1 VALHSADAEGDQPG
15 PQAQAVTE
23 VTLPRVEDPLVSVVM
38 VLYGGAKLA
47 KRAISALAEN
57 TDPSYELIL
66 VDNASPDDSLARV
79 EEHVSGARII
89 RNDSN
94 RGFGAA
100 SNQGAHRARGRYA
113 CFLNSDALVQ
123 ADWLPP
129 LLETVAERDVG
140 AVVPMYLNENG
151 TLQEAG
157 SVVDSVG
164 HAHMV
169 GRDADPND
177 FRYRFRREV
186 DFGSAAC
193 MLLST
198 GLFLELG
205 GFDELFSPGYFEDTD
220 LCFRLHERGLR
231 TLYEPRSRVVHLMHG
246 SGTSESARETM
257 ERNRGAF
264 VDRWG
269 ERLARR
275 PRVVQAAS
283 EPSQMLAARDSEA
296 LERILVIDDRVPFAD
311 RGSGDPRMARMLGE
325 LAALWPSARI
335 TLLAATGLEA
345 ERYAEPL
352 LQQGIEIVCPPVDF
366 NQWFR
371 ERRFHYGLAIVS
383 RHTNMLRFGGFLNQT
398 QPQALTVFDSEAL
411 TFHRLER
418 QAEVLPPGERRNDVR
433 IQAAKARNSEIHAV
447 QHADVVF
454 VVTNEEAEF
463 VAEVAPGKPTFVLP
477 SFVETLADPPGFDER
492 SDVIFFGGFLGGAAS
507 PNEDALAFLV
517 HEVMPLFW
525 ERHPSVGL
533 TVIGAD
539 MSDSVRALESP
550 RVRIVGYVEDPSG
563 WLSRARLHVNPMRF
577 GSGLKLK
584 FLDSLAAG
592 LPFVTTPIGSEGLA
606 LGELRESLVAGGPI
620 ALAERMSALY
630 TDREEWERA
639 QAYLLDLGETRFDRA
654 SFQRTLIEGLSH
666 VGIAPPPRMVAR

>member
-1 VALHSADAEGDQPG
+1 
-15 PQAQAVTE
+15 
-23 VTLPRVEDPLVSVVM
+23 
-38 VLYGGAKLA
+38 
-47 KRAISALAEN
+47 
-57 TDPSYELIL
+57 
-66 VDNASPDDSLARV
+66 
-79 EEHVSGARII
+79 
-89 RNDSN
+89 
-94 RGFGAA
+94 
-100 SNQGAHRARGRYA
+100 
-113 CFLNSDALVQ
+113 
-123 ADWLPP
+123 
-129 LLETVAERDVG
+129 
-140 AVVPMYLNENG
+140 
-151 TLQEAG
+151 
-157 SVVDSVG
+157 
-164 HAHMV
+164 
-169 GRDADPND
+169 
-177 FRYRFRREV
+177 
-186 DFGSAAC
+186 
-193 MLLST
+193 
-198 GLFLELG
+198 
-205 GFDELFSPGYFEDTD
+205 
-220 LCFRLHERGLR
+220 
-231 TLYEPRSRVVHLMHG
+231 MHG

-283 EPSQMLAARDSEA
+283 EPGQMLAARDSEA

-325 LAALWPSARI
+325 LAALWPSARV

-539 MSDSVRALESP
+539 MSDSRRALESP

-584 FLDSLAAG
+584 FLDPPAG
-592 LPFVTTPIGSEGLA
+592 GLA
-606 LGELRESLVAGGPI
+606 LGELRQSLVAGGPI
-620 ALAERMSALY
+620 ALAERRSALY
-630 TDREEWERA
+630 TDSEEWERA

-654 SFQRTLIEGLSH
+654 SGWWRAEAP
-666 VGIAPPPRMVAR
+666 APPERVSAADAAGVVGPQGAQAADVRGLPRGRIHREARPADCAGREPPRALGRRLDQASGRSGALLVPARRALSGLPLARLGRPVADEAPLLRRAAGPDGPARARHRLRRGLLLL